1 MLSKSYK
8 LVTALLLA
16 TYVTTGAYA
25 ADKVK
30 KEEESKEAITVE
42 NVTPV
47 RIESIP
53 STVTNYPYQ
62 VLTGLILAV
71 A

>member
-30 KEEESKEAITVE
+30 KEESKEAITVE

-53 STVTNYPYQ
+53 NTVTNYPYQ

>member
-25 ADKVK
+25 ADKEIGRAHV
-30 KEEESKEAITVE
+30 
-42 NVTPV
+42 
-47 RIESIP
+47 
-53 STVTNYPYQ
+53 
-62 VLTGLILAV
+62 
-71 A
+71 

>member
-30 KEEESKEAITVE
+30 KEESKKLLQLKTLL
-42 NVTPV
+42 
-47 RIESIP
+47 
-53 STVTNYPYQ
+53 Q
-62 VLTGLILAV
+62 
-71 A
+71 

>member
-1 MLSKSYK
+1 MLPKSYK

-30 KEEESKEAITVE
+30 KKSLKKLLQLKTLL
-42 NVTPV
+42 
-47 RIESIP
+47 
-53 STVTNYPYQ
+53 Q
-62 VLTGLILAV
+62 
-71 A
+71 

>member
-30 KEEESKEAITVE
+30 KEESKAVTVE

-47 RIESIP
+47 RIE
-53 STVTNYPYQ
+53 
-62 VLTGLILAV
+62 
-71 A
+71 

>member
-25 ADKVK
+25 SGKVK
-30 KEEESKEAITVE
+30 KKSLKKLLQLKTLL
-42 NVTPV
+42 
-47 RIESIP
+47 
-53 STVTNYPYQ
+53 Q
-62 VLTGLILAV
+62 
-71 A
+71 